1 MQVLTFSYLFLK
13 ARCKKASAVRPNLM
27 QLINLSSTTWFV
39 AVESFG
45 HLKVHRERTSASQ
58 TFCCR
63 WGRLRR
69 RKSHFFKTWQ
79 LLLRCFCGHSPP
91 PPPSDHQ
98 ACLDVVCFQ
107 LICFA
112 MEIGSFEVTVIA
124 FLQSL
129 VPRTRNV
136 RNFYLLFF
144 DALKIVTC
152 RYLVLNLTTRKFVQI
167 HFFRVSQ

>member
-91 PPPSDHQ
+91 PPLRSPGMPRCSLFSIDLFCNGDRIFWSNSDSVSAKPGTAHQ
-98 ACLDVVCFQ
+98 KCEKFLPAVLWRLENCNVQVLGSELDNKE
-107 LICFA
+107 IC
-112 MEIGSFEVTVIA
+112 TD
-124 FLQSL
+124 
-129 VPRTRNV
+129 T
-136 RNFYLLFF
+136 LL
-144 DALKIVTC
+144 
-152 RYLVLNLTTRKFVQI
+152 
-167 HFFRVSQ
+167 